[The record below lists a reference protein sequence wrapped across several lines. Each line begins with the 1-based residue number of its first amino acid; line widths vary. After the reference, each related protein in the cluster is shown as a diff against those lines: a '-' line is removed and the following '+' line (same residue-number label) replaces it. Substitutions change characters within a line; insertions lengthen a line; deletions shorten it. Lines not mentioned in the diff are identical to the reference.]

1 MTGVLVTG
9 TRPSAE
15 LYAEMERTLEEWRD
29 RLVEA
34 SHNIHAHPETAF
46 EERRSAGV
54 VAALLRSAGFRTDV
68 GVYGLDTA
76 VEAIAGTGSLTAAV
90 CAEYDALPGLGHACG
105 HNIIATAGVGAAIA
119 LAGLADELDLT
130 VKLLGT
136 PAEELGA
143 GKAIMLEA
151 GAWEDS
157 AVSVMVHPGPGVAV
171 RTPGGVSQGRDR
183 FRITYRG
190 KAAHA
195 ATAPH
200 VGVNAGNAAQARFAM
215 SFPRQRFWKAK
226 SARRTQTSCVM

>member
-1 MTGVLVTG
+1 
-9 TRPSAE
+9 
-15 LYAEMERTLEEWRD
+15 
-29 RLVEA
+29 
-34 SHNIHAHPETAF
+34 
-46 EERRSAGV
+46 
-54 VAALLRSAGFRTDV
+54 
-68 GVYGLDTA
+68 
-76 VEAIAGTGSLTAAV
+76 VEAIGGAGSMTVAV

-200 VGVNAGNAAQARFAM
+200 VGVNAGNAATLLHVALGLL
-215 SFPRQRFWKAK
+215 RQQLPDGVRL
-226 SARRTQTSCVM
+226 SAITLSAGEVCNVIPATAVLEGEVRSTNADELRDVRDNCMACVRAAH